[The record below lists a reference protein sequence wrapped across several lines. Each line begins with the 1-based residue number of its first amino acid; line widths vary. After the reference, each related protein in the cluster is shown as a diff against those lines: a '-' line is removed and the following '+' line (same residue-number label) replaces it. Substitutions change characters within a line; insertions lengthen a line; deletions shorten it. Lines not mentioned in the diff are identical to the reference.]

1 MQKKE
6 NLGIAD
12 RLNSLYQKEIELVTE
27 QQVVSLKVNEIIAMI
42 SLYQAL
48 GGISFFNA
56 ETLVKKTTSLN
67 YLQIANHQHFLI
79 ADNRQYCVLLRTL

>member
-42 SLYQAL
+42 NLYVAL
-48 GGISFFNA
+48 GGINFFNT
-56 ETLVKKTTSLN
+56 ENL
-67 YLQIANHQHFLI
+67 
-79 ADNRQYCVLLRTL
+79 

>member
-42 SLYQAL
+42 NLYEAL
-48 GGISFFNA
+48 GGINFFNT
-56 ETLVKKTTSLN
+56 ENL
-67 YLQIANHQHFLI
+67 
-79 ADNRQYCVLLRTL
+79 

>member
-48 GGISFFNA
+48 GGINFFNT
-56 ETLVKKTTSLN
+56 ENL
-67 YLQIANHQHFLI
+67 
-79 ADNRQYCVLLRTL
+79 

>member
-48 GGISFFNA
+48 GGINFFNA
-56 ETLVKKTTSLN
+56 ENL
-67 YLQIANHQHFLI
+67 
-79 ADNRQYCVLLRTL
+79 

>member
-6 NLGIAD
+6 NLGITD

-48 GGISFFNA
+48 GGINFFNA
-56 ETLVKKTTSLN
+56 ENL
-67 YLQIANHQHFLI
+67 
-79 ADNRQYCVLLRTL
+79 

>member
-56 ETLVKKTTSLN
+56 ENL
-67 YLQIANHQHFLI
+67 
-79 ADNRQYCVLLRTL
+79 

>member
-56 ETLVKKTTSLN
+56 ETYS
-67 YLQIANHQHFLI
+67 
-79 ADNRQYCVLLRTL
+79 

>member
-42 SLYQAL
+42 SLYQVL
-48 GGISFFNA
+48 GGINFFNA
-56 ETLVKKTTSLN
+56 ENL
-67 YLQIANHQHFLI
+67 
-79 ADNRQYCVLLRTL
+79 